1 MSDIKSE
8 YESSLKSIETENKI
22 DRMFY
27 RPLGFIIAKSL
38 KNTGI
43 TPNMVTILSIFV
55 GLGAGILF
63 YFPHHLTFTIY
74 GILCLICAN
83 ILDCVDGQLAR
94 LTGIKSEIGRIL
106 DGFAGDLWFFCI
118 YVSFALRLIHEYP
131 QWWYL
136 FFPLA
141 ILSGFSHQ
149 AQAAMTDYYKT
160 LHLFFVSKET
170 GKEFESYEQVK
181 ARCEKMKPGIVK
193 FFTCG
198 YATYT
203 RNQEK
208 FTPKLQQLL
217 QALKNKYHD
226 NIPENLRIAFRKK
239 SRYLMRYIDFL
250 TFNGRTIVL
259 FIIVLTGQVWAY
271 FAYEIIILNGI
282 LIYVV
287 KRHEKMCA
295 NFLKKM
301 NE

>member
-1 MSDIKSE
+1 MSDTKSE

-22 DRMFY
+22 DRIFY
-27 RPLGFIIAKSL
+27 RPLGFVIAKAL
-38 KNTGI
+38 KNTGV

-55 GLGAGILF
+55 GLGAGIMF

-74 GILCLICAN
+74 GILFLICAN

-141 ILSGFSHQ
+141 IISGLSHQ
-149 AQAAMTDYYKT
+149 KQAAITDYYKT
-160 LHLFFVSKET
+160 LHLFFVSKEK
-170 GKEFESYEQVK
+170 GKEFESSKQIE
-181 ARCEKMKPGIVK
+181 ARCEGMKPGIIK

-198 YATYT
+198 YARYT
-203 RNQEK
+203 RNQERS
-208 FTPKLQQLL
+208 TPKLQQLL
-217 QALKNKYHD
+217 HILKVKYND
-226 NIPENLRIAFRKK
+226 NIPENLRLTFRKK

-259 FIIVLTGQVWAY
+259 FIVVLSGYVWVY
-271 FAYEIIILNGI
+271 FAYEIIVLNAIL
-282 LIYVV
+282 LYVV

-295 NFLKKM
+295 NFLKKI
-301 NE
+301 N

>member
-1 MSDIKSE
+1 MSDTKSE

-22 DRMFY
+22 DRIFY
-27 RPLGFIIAKSL
+27 RPLGFVIAKAL
-38 KNTGI
+38 KNTGV
-43 TPNMVTILSIFV
+43 TPNMITILSIFV
-55 GLGAGILF
+55 GLGAGIMF

-74 GILCLICAN
+74 GILFLVCAN

-118 YVSFALRLIHEYP
+118 YVSLALRLIHEYP

-141 ILSGFSHQ
+141 IISGLSHQ
-149 AQAAMTDYYKT
+149 KQAAMTDYYKT
-160 LHLFFVSKET
+160 LHLFFLSKEK
-170 GKEFESYEQVK
+170 GKEFESSEQIQ
-181 ARCEKMKPGIVK
+181 ARCEKMEPGIIK

-198 YATYT
+198 YARYT
-203 RNQEK
+203 RSQERL
-208 FTPKLQQLL
+208 TPKLQQLL
-217 QALKNKYHD
+217 HTLKVKYDD
-226 NIPENLRIAFRKK
+226 NIPENLRLTFRKK
-239 SRYLMRYIDFL
+239 SRHLMRYIDFL

-259 FIIVLTGQVWAY
+259 FIVVLSGYVWLY
-271 FAYEIIILNGI
+271 FAYEIIVLNAI

-295 NFLKKM
+295 NFLKKI
-301 NE
+301 N

>member
-1 MSDIKSE
+1 MSDINAE

-27 RPLGFIIAKSL
+27 RPLGFRIAKAL

-43 TPNMVTILSIFV
+43 TPNMITVLSIFV
-55 GLGAGILF
+55 GLGGGIMF
-63 YFPHHLTFTIY
+63 YFPYNLWLAIY
-74 GILCLICAN
+74 GILFLVCAN

-118 YVSFALRLIHEYP
+118 YVAFALRLIHEYP
-131 QWWYL
+131 AWWFL

-160 LHLFFVSKET
+160 LHLFFVSKEK
-170 GKEFESYEQVK
+170 GKEFESSQQIKE
-181 ARCEKMKPGIVK
+181 RCEKMKAGIVK

-198 YATYT
+198 YARYT
-203 RNQEK
+203 RNQERA
-208 FTPKLQQLL
+208 TPELQLL
-217 QALKNKYHD
+217 LKELKDKYHD
-226 NIPENLRIAFRKK
+226 NIPEDLRISFRKK
-239 SRYLMRYIDFL
+239 SRNLMRYIDFL

-259 FIIVLTGQVWAY
+259 FIVVLLGHVWLY
-271 FAYEIIILNGI
+271 FVYEIVVLNLILA
-282 LIYVV
+282 YVV
-287 KRHEKMCA
+287 RRHEKMCVS
-295 NFLKKM
+295 FLKEI
-301 NE
+301 N